1 MAITSDYNKAKM
13 QKELDKEQEL
23 SNARLFL
30 RIIDRCEQ
38 FIEEAKTQPQGHSLG
53 FYNDQT
59 KALRQSIAAY
69 IFRDGKLVWS
79 KVEGNA
85 EENMSLILEESIP
98 REGFFSIVIAGKI
111 YASWVESKGYN
122 VISLQGRDWKKDS
135 DNLLA
140 SKKW

>member
-1 MAITSDYNKAKM
+1 MAIKSDYNQKAM
-13 QKELDKEQEL
+13 QKELDLEQEV
-23 SNARLFL
+23 SDARLFI

-59 KALRQSIAAY
+59 KALRESIAAY

-85 EENMSLILEESIP
+85 EENMSLVLEEIMP
-98 REGFFSIVIAGKI
+98 REGFFSIIIAGKI
-111 YASWVESKGYN
+111 YASRIERLGYN
-122 VISLQGRDWKKDS
+122 VISTQGRPWENDMK
-135 DNLLA
+135 NLIA

>member
-1 MAITSDYNKAKM
+1 MAIKSDYNKAKM

-59 KALRQSIAAY
+59 KALRESIAAY

-85 EENMSLILEESIP
+85 EENMSLVMEENMP
-98 REGFFSIVIAGKI
+98 REGFFSIIIAGKI

-122 VISLQGRDWKKDS
+122 VISLQGTDWKRDS
-135 DNLLA
+135 DNLFI